1 MTFVIINRSC
11 YFDLFICGGVSF
23 RMQRSDWLPQTLR
36 VETNRETA
44 EWFIFIETVP
54 DTVNRILKLFLS
66 CPSSKELRSAAY
78 IIHPSFISFAQ
89 QPCEVG

>member
-1 MTFVIINRSC
+1 MTFVIIIRSC
-11 YFDLFICGGVSF
+11 YFDLFIWGGGC
-23 RMQRSDWLPQTLR
+23 MQRSDWLPQTVR

-66 CPSSKELRSAAY
+66 CPSSKQLRSAAY